1 MGQHECP
8 RPRLVEDSPLIWAD
22 VGVVLEV
29 DRTASLDPM
38 PRGPTLV
45 VDFVED
51 HGVMKAT
58 RAQSPGGFLVP
69 YSRTPR
75 ENAGLPGGGHAI
87 CTTSGDSCAFDR
99 SRPKTSANGDAQDN
113 ATGLYSSIA
122 FGAHL

>member
-58 RAQSPGGFLVP
+58 RAQSPGGFLVQAARHIP
-69 YSRTPR
+69 ARHEKTPVYLVAATQFAPRQAIRVRLTVQDQKQVRTVM
-75 ENAGLPGGGHAI
+75 
-87 CTTSGDSCAFDR
+87 
-99 SRPKTSANGDAQDN
+99 PKTTPQ
-113 ATGLYSSIA
+113 A
-122 FGAHL
+122 FIVP